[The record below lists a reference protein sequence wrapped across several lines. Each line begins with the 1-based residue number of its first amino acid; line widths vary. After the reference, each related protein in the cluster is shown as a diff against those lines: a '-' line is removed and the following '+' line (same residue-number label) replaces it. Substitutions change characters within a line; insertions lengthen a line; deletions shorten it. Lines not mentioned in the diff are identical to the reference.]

1 MSAQRQTQIEN
12 EESFPGYLHRLTLEP
27 LLTAERELELTRAVR
42 QGDALA
48 RKRLIESNMRLV
60 INIAKGYNCRYI
72 PLEDLIQEGAIGL
85 MQATERFDPDRGF
98 RFSTYATH
106 WIRQAIGRAIDNKG
120 KSIRLP
126 AHVSQ
131 SIRKI
136 EKEKE
141 RFLRTTGCEPT
152 FDQLAEAMG
161 MTEKK
166 LIAVIAAAHEI
177 LSLDNPVGDGSGT
190 TLAGLIRD
198 DGGEYDPEGKAVKDA
213 IASELQ
219 LILTELTANEQSVMS
234 LRFRMNGGGLQTDE
248 IAAALQ
254 ISKERVRQIEV
265 QAIRKLRVIAQR
277 KRLRDVL

>member
-1 MSAQRQTQIEN
+1 MSAQRQSQFES
-12 EESFPGYLHRLTLEP
+12 EDSFPSYLSRLTLEP
-27 LLTAERELELTRAVR
+27 LLSVESETELARAAR
-42 QGDALA
+42 LGDGQA
-48 RKRLIESNMRLV
+48 RKRLIEANMRLV

-85 MQATERFDPDRGF
+85 MQATERFDPDKGF

-126 AHVSQ
+126 AHISQ

-141 RFLRTTGCEPT
+141 LYLRNTGSEPT
-152 FDQLAEAMG
+152 IEQLAEAMG
-161 MTEKK
+161 MTERK
-166 LIAVIAAAHEI
+166 LINVIGAAQDI
-177 LSLDNPVGDGSGT
+177 LSLDNPIGDGSGT

-198 DGGEYDPEGKAVKDA
+198 DGEHDPEGKAVKEA
-213 IASELQ
+213 VIGELKQ
-219 LILTELTANEQSVMS
+219 ILNELNEKEQKVMS
-234 LRFRMNGGGLQTDE
+234 LRFRMNGSGLQTDE
-248 IAAALQ
+248 IADALQ

-277 KRLRDVL
+277 RRLRDVL

>member
-1 MSAQRQTQIEN
+1 MSAQRQTQFEN
-12 EESFPGYLHRLTLEP
+12 EDTFPSYLSRLTLEP
-27 LLTAERELELTRAVR
+27 LLTVETETELARAAR
-42 QGDALA
+42 LGDSQA
-48 RKRLIESNMRLV
+48 RKRLIEANMRLV

-85 MQATERFDPDRGF
+85 MQATERFDPDKGF

-126 AHVSQ
+126 AHISQ

-141 RFLRTTGCEPT
+141 RFLRSSGSEPT
-152 FDQLAEAMG
+152 CQELAEAMG
-161 MTEKK
+161 MSERK
-166 LIAVIAAAHEI
+166 LINVISAAQDI

-198 DGGEYDPEGKAVKDA
+198 DGEYDPEGKAVRDA
-213 IASELQ
+213 VVGELQ
-219 LILTELTANEQSVMS
+219 SILKELNEKEQKVMS
-234 LRFRMNGGGLQTDE
+234 LRFRMNGVGLQTEE
-248 IAAALQ
+248 IADALQ
-254 ISKERVRQIEV
+254 LSKERVRQIEV

-277 KRLRDVL
+277 RRLRDVL

>member
-1 MSAQRQTQIEN
+1 MSAQRQTQFEN
-12 EESFPGYLHRLTLEP
+12 EDSFPSYLSRLTLEP
-27 LLTAERELELTRAVR
+27 LLTVELETELANAARL
-42 QGDALA
+42 GDVKA
-48 RKRLIESNMRLV
+48 RKRLIEANMRLV
-60 INIAKGYNCRYI
+60 INIAKGYNCRNI

-85 MQATERFDPDRGF
+85 IQAAERFDPDRGF

-141 RFLRTTGCEPT
+141 RIVRLTGSEPT
-152 FDQLAEAMG
+152 FEQLAMAMG
-161 MTEKK
+161 MSERK
-166 LIAVIAAAHEI
+166 LINVIAAAQEI
-177 LSLDNPVGDGSGT
+177 LSLDNPIGDGSGT

-198 DGGEYDPEGKAVKDA
+198 DGEHNPEGKAIKDA
-213 IASELQ
+213 VVEELEQ
-219 LILTELTANEQSVMS
+219 VLNELNEKEQKVMS
-234 LRFRMNGGGLQTDE
+234 LRYKMNGAGLQTDE
-248 IAAALQ
+248 IADALQ
-254 ISKERVRQIEV
+254 LSKERVRQIEV
-265 QAIRKLRVIAQR
+265 QAIRKLRVIAHR

>member
-1 MSAQRQTQIEN
+1 MSAQRQAQFEN
-12 EESFPGYLHRLTLEP
+12 EDTFPSYLSRLTLEP
-27 LLTAERELELTRAVR
+27 LLTVETETELARAAR
-42 QGDALA
+42 MGDGQA
-48 RKRLIESNMRLV
+48 RKRLIEANMRLV

-72 PLEDLIQEGAIGL
+72 ALEDLIQEGAIGL
-85 MQATERFDPDRGF
+85 MQATERFDPDKGF

-126 AHVSQ
+126 AHISQ

-141 RFLRTTGCEPT
+141 RFLRACGSEPT
-152 FDQLAEAMG
+152 CQELAEAMG
-161 MTEKK
+161 MTERK
-166 LIAVIAAAHEI
+166 LINVISAAQDI

-198 DGGEYDPEGKAVKDA
+198 DGEYDPEGKAVRDA
-213 IASELQ
+213 VVSELES
-219 LILTELTANEQSVMS
+219 ILKELNEKEQKVMS
-234 LRFRMNGGGLQTDE
+234 LRFRMNGVGLQTDE
-248 IAAALQ
+248 IADALQ
-254 ISKERVRQIEV
+254 LSKERVRQIEV

-277 KRLRDVL
+277 RRLRDVL

>member
-1 MSAQRQTQIEN
+1 MSAQRQSHFES
-12 EESFPGYLHRLTLEP
+12 EDSFPSYLSRLTLVP
-27 LLTAERELELTRAVR
+27 LLTVEAEKELASAARL
-42 QGDALA
+42 GDDLA
-48 RKRLIESNMRLV
+48 RKRLIEANMRLV
-60 INIAKGYNCRYI
+60 INIAKGYNCRFI

-85 MQATERFDPDRGF
+85 MQATERFDPDKGF

-126 AHVSQ
+126 AHISQ

-141 RFLRTTGCEPT
+141 RFLRTTGSEPT
-152 FDQLAEAMG
+152 FDQLAECMG
-161 MTEKK
+161 MTERK
-166 LIAVIAAAHEI
+166 LINVISAAQEI
-177 LSLDNPVGDGSGT
+177 LSLDNPIGEGSGA
-190 TLAGLIRD
+190 TLEGLIRD
-198 DGGEYDPEGKAVKDA
+198 DGEHDPEGQAVKEA
-213 IASELQ
+213 VIGELRQ
-219 LILTELTANEQSVMS
+219 ILNELNEKEQKVMS
-234 LRFRMNGGGLQTDE
+234 LRFRMNGTGLQTDE
-248 IAAALQ
+248 IADALQ

>member
-1 MSAQRQTQIEN
+1 MSAQRQSNFEN
-12 EESFPGYLHRLTLEP
+12 EDSFPGYLHRLTLEP
-27 LLTAERELELTRAVR
+27 LLTVEAETELTRAAR
-42 QGDALA
+42 LGDASA

-60 INIAKGYNCRYI
+60 INIAKGYNCRQI

-131 SIRKI
+131 SIRRI

-141 RFLRTTGCEPT
+141 NFIRTTGTEPS
-152 FDQLAEAMG
+152 FEQLAELMG
-161 MTEKK
+161 MTERK
-166 LIAVIAAAHEI
+166 LISVLAAAQEI
-177 LSLDNPVGDGSGT
+177 LSLDNPIGDGQGT
-190 TLAGLIRD
+190 TLAGIIRD
-198 DGGEYDPEGKAVKDA
+198 DGEFNPEGKAVKDA
-213 IASELQ
+213 IVGELQ
-219 LILTELTANEQSVMS
+219 LILNELNEKEQKVMS
-234 LRFRMNGGGLQTDE
+234 LRFRMNGNGLQTDE

-265 QAIRKLRVIAQR
+265 QAIRKLRVIAHR
-277 KRLRDVL
+277 RRLRDVL